1 MSSHG
6 GDDTDVNVVS
16 SPEPSPQGCGSG
28 SNHQSDEEVN
38 HYHPHLSHLS
48 HITRHS
54 SIGGN
59 NNSSIISNLSHHHQ
73 HLNHHHHNNNNNNNS
88 ISASNNNN
96 NTSFLNG
103 DSRLSPSKTPPDTP
117 NTTPSKNGSG
127 FTSFS
132 ISSILSR
139 NDSANKKVNGTNI
152 SSSLAAIPVSLAA
165 GGTLHGAQD
174 AAMISR

>member
-6 GDDTDVNVVS
+6 DDTEVNVCS
-16 SPEPSPQGCGSG
+16 SPEPSPQGCGNG
-28 SNHQSDEEVN
+28 SNHHSDDEI
-38 HYHPHLSHLS
+38 HGYHPHLTHLS

-54 SIGGN
+54 TIGSIN
-59 NNSSIISNLSHHHQ
+59 HNNSLLNNLS
-73 HLNHHHHNNNNNNNS
+73 HHNNNN
-88 ISASNNNN
+88 ISASNNN

-152 SSSLAAIPVSLAA
+152 STLSATAIPVSLSGT
-165 GGTLHGAQD
+165 GGGIHGAQD

>member
-6 GDDTDVNVVS
+6 DDTEVNVCS
-16 SPEPSPQGCGSG
+16 SPEPSPQGCGNG
-28 SNHQSDEEVN
+28 SNHHSDDEVHN
-38 HYHPHLSHLS
+38 YHPHLTHLS
-48 HITRHS
+48 HITRHPA
-54 SIGGN
+54 ITN
-59 NNSSIISNLSHHHQ
+59 NNNHNSSILNNITHHH
-73 HLNHHHHNNNNNNNS
+73 LNNNNT

-96 NTSFLNG
+96 NTTFLNG

-117 NTTPSKNGSG
+117 NTTPSKNCGSG

-139 NDSANKKVNGTNI
+139 SDSASKKVNGTNI
-152 SSSLAAIPVSLAA
+152 SSTLSAAALPLTCT
-165 GGTLHGAQD
+165 GGGMHGAQD